1 MRRLPNWC
9 LSVSDPDS
17 SAPVVLIARE
27 PKRSAVEAAV
37 SELGYSV
44 CCFDPDQ
51 ADALTRLTQQR
62 AAAWLVELAEESPL
76 TDWLLEHSELPV
88 LLGVGLIPA
97 PDSEDYPRC
106 LRRLYAKLAGLV
118 GESPRG
124 KPELHRLP
132 CQQAEAGPSG
142 VPSASC
148 VWVLAASLGGP
159 AAVKT
164 FLDHLPASLPL
175 SLVYAQHIDPGFEQQ
190 LPQIIGRHND
200 WQIHT
205 CVPERPLYHGE
216 VLVVPVDQRLR
227 FSPEGR
233 VRLSQEAWPGPYQP
247 AIAAVIDEVRQS
259 FAPTCGAIV
268 FSGMG
273 EDGVEACTRL
283 RDQGMPVWTQSAESA
298 ACATMPEAI
307 RQAGVS
313 SLQGDP
319 EQLASAMRRWMEQES
334 VAAL

>member
-1 MRRLPNWC
+1 M
-9 LSVSDPDS
+9 SDPDC

-27 PKRSAVEAAV
+27 PKRAAVEAAV
-37 SELGYSV
+37 SQLGYSV
-44 CCFDPDQ
+44 SCFDPDQ
-51 ADALTRLTQQR
+51 PDALARLTQQP
-62 AAAWLVELAEESPL
+62 AAAWLVELPEESLL
-76 TDWLLEHSELPV
+76 TDWLLEHSEMPV
-88 LLGVGLIPA
+88 LLGVGQIPA
-97 PDSEDYPRC
+97 PDNEDYPRC

-132 CQQAEAGPSG
+132 SQPAAKDGSS

-164 FLDHLPASLPL
+164 FLDHLPADLPL
-175 SLVYAQHIDPGFEQQ
+175 ALVYAQHIDPGFEQQ
-190 LPQIIGRHND
+190 LPQIIGRHNE

-216 VLVVPVDQRLR
+216 VLVVPIDQRLR

-233 VRLSQEAWPGPYQP
+233 VKLSQEAWPGPYQP
-247 AIAAVIDEVRQS
+247 AIAAVIDEVRQT
-259 FAPTCGAIV
+259 FAPACGAIV

-273 EDGVEACTRL
+273 EDGVDACTRL

-298 ACATMPEAI
+298 ACAIMPEAV
-307 RQAGVS
+307 RQAGIS
-313 SLQGDP
+313 SLQGNP
-319 EQLASAMRRWMEQES
+319 EQLAMAMQRWMEQES
-334 VAAL
+334 VAVL

>member
-1 MRRLPNWC
+1 M
-9 LSVSDPDS
+9 SDPDG

-27 PKRSAVEAAV
+27 PKRAAVEAAV
-37 SELGYSV
+37 RELGYSV
-44 CCFDPDQ
+44 YCFDPDQ
-51 ADALTRLTQQR
+51 PDALVRLTQQP
-62 AAAWLVELAEESPL
+62 AVAWLVELAEESPL
-76 TDWLLEHSELPV
+76 TDWLLENSKMPV
-88 LLGVGLIPA
+88 LLGVGQIPQ
-97 PDSEDYPRC
+97 PGSEDYPRC

-132 CQQAEAGPSG
+132 IAPSESAA
-142 VPSASC
+142 PSAAN

-159 AAVKT
+159 AAVKS
-164 FLDHLPASLPL
+164 FLDHVPASLPL
-175 SLVYAQHIDPGFEQQ
+175 ALVYAQHIDPGFEQQ
-190 LPQIIGRHND
+190 LPQIIGRHNE

-205 CVPERPLYHGE
+205 CESEHLLCHGE
-216 VLVVPVDQRLR
+216 VLVVPVDKRLR

-233 VRLSQEAWPGPYQP
+233 VRLSQEPWPGPYQP
-247 AIAAVIDEVRQS
+247 AIAAVIDEVRQI
-259 FAPTCGAIV
+259 FAPACGAIV

-273 EDGVEACTRL
+273 EDGVDACTRL

-298 ACATMPEAI
+298 ACATMPEAV

-319 EQLASAMRRWMEQES
+319 EQLAMAMRRWMEQES